1 MTQND
6 CIFCKI
12 GAGEIPSELLY
23 RDDSVFAI
31 RDIKPMAP
39 VHILIIPFAHVLAL
53 SDEPTERLQA
63 LGSLFNA
70 STTLAKE
77 LNVTESGY
85 RLVVNQGPDSGQE
98 VPHLHMHL
106 LAGRRLPSIG

>member
-1 MTQND
+1 MTKDD

-12 GAGEIPSELLY
+12 GAGEIPVDFLY

-31 RDIKPMAP
+31 RDIKPEAP
-39 VHILIIPFAHVLAL
+39 VHILIIPFAHIVDL
-53 SDEPTERLQA
+53 SSEPTERLHA

-70 STTLAKE
+70 STTLAKQ
-77 LNVTESGY
+77 LDVTESGY
-85 RLVVNQGPDSGQE
+85 RLVINQGPDSGQG

-106 LAGRRLPSIG
+106 LAGRPLLAIG